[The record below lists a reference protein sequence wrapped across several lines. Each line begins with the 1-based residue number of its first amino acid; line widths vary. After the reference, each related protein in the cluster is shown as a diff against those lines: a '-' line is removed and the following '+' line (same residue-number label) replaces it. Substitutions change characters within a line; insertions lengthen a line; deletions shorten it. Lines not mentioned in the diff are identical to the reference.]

1 MKALKGTFSDI
12 SRLNAQAAFDSLRKS
27 KTRWVAQGLV
37 VQVLPRSRPDLSSY
51 GLCISASK
59 KTAPL
64 AVDRNRV
71 RRRLKAIA
79 LSVIPT
85 RAKADFDYMI
95 SARHQTDARSPAELE
110 SDLVWCLKKLELLKE
125 PDAS

>member
-1 MKALKGTFSDI
+1 MKARKATFSDI

-64 AVDRNRV
+64 AVDRNRL

-85 RAKADFDYMI
+85 RAKADYDYMI
-95 SARHQTDARSPAELE
+95 TARHQTKDRSPAELE
-110 SDLVWCLKKLELLKE
+110 GDLVWCLKKLDLLQDQAA
-125 PDAS
+125 P

>member
-1 MKALKGTFSDI
+1 MKALKTSFSAI

-95 SARHQTDARSPAELE
+95 SARYQTDKRSPQELE
-110 SDLVWCLKKLELLKE
+110 SDLVWCLKKLDLLQE
-125 PDAS
+125 APSA

>member
-1 MKALKGTFSDI
+1 MKARKATLSDI

-37 VQVLPRSRPDLSSY
+37 VQVLPRSRPDLSPC

-79 LSVIPT
+79 LSVIPV
-85 RAKADFDYMI
+85 RAKANFDYMI
-95 SARHQTDARSPAELE
+95 SARHQTDARTPQELE
-110 SDLVWCLKKLELLKE
+110 SDLVWCLKKLEMLKE
-125 PDAS
+125 ETSV